1 MRAGGS
7 AERTRERGEARARRA
22 GPGTHR
28 RRGRA
33 EAQAGLLAEEASPPI
48 HAGHSCS
55 PLPLGFTPT
64 RSVICSRDPH
74 V

>member
-33 EAQAGLLAEEASPPI
+33 EAQAGLLARGGLPSHSRRPLLLSPPT
-48 HAGHSCS
+48 
-55 PLPLGFTPT
+55 GFHPNAK
-64 RSVICSRDPH
+64 RDLQ
-74 V
+74 